1 MGEFVPLE
9 TKELVLKLFQQGLRA
24 RKVSES
30 LGLDRSHVKEWQY
43 LFDGG
48 DTRWVSNQPVQRAKQ
63 ISNRQRAFIV
73 SAYKNGALTMA
84 DLCKGFAISKSV
96 VKCWVRDG
104 ACSNDRR
111 TKANKRSSKKT
122 QRSRSQE
129 QTLGN
134 LYKYLATR
142 GDRSAKKKI
151 LRTFAAG
158 EKAGLSVSLMLK
170 ELRVPR
176 TNYYRWLKN
185 PDGKRE
191 PELVQRIREVQESN
205 NFNIGA
211 KRMAQMLK
219 NEGLVV
225 NHKHVARI
233 MSENG
238 LHAKQKIR
246 KHPKDYYRK
255 KKEQEAELPANII
268 KRNFTA
274 TEPGKRLVTDIT
286 YLRTTSGWCF
296 LSAVKDLFNK
306 EIVAFAIGRNL
317 NMDLVMASFR
327 KLKMHFPTLEN
338 AVVHSDRG
346 WTYTNPQF
354 VSFLKNEKVVQ
365 SLSAKG
371 DCWDNASMESFFST
385 MKSETIHHLVSNQIS
400 YAEMVLLVQKYIKY
414 YNQERISKDL
424 NWMSPIQYRKIHS

>member
-24 RKVSES
+24 RKISES

-48 DTRWVSNQPVQRAKQ
+48 DTRWVSNHPVQRAKL

-84 DLCKGFAISKSV
+84 DICKGFAINKSV
-96 VKCWVRDG
+96 VNCWVRDG

-122 QRSRSQE
+122 QRSRRQE

-134 LYKYLATR
+134 LYKCLAAR

-225 NHKHVARI
+225 NHKHVAGL
-233 MSENG
+233 ENEMVIRSIIT
-238 LHAKQKIR
+238 QKIT
-246 KHPKDYYRK
+246 
-255 KKEQEAELPANII
+255 KE
-268 KRNFTA
+268 K
-274 TEPGKRLVTDIT
+274 
-286 YLRTTSGWCF
+286 
-296 LSAVKDLFNK
+296 
-306 EIVAFAIGRNL
+306 
-317 NMDLVMASFR
+317 
-327 KLKMHFPTLEN
+327 
-338 AVVHSDRG
+338 
-346 WTYTNPQF
+346 
-354 VSFLKNEKVVQ
+354 
-365 SLSAKG
+365 AK
-371 DCWDNASMESFFST
+371 A
-385 MKSETIHHLVSNQIS
+385 
-400 YAEMVLLVQKYIKY
+400 KYGV
-414 YNQERISKDL
+414 
-424 NWMSPIQYRKIHS
+424 P

>member
-9 TKELVLKLFQQGLRA
+9 TKELALKLFRQGLRA
-24 RKVSES
+24 RKISES

-48 DTRWVSNQPVQRAKQ
+48 DTQWVSNQPVQRAKL
-63 ISNRQRAFIV
+63 ITNEQRAFIV
-73 SAYKNGALTMA
+73 SAYKNDALTMA
-84 DLCKGFAISKSV
+84 DLCKGFALSKSV
-96 VKCWVRDG
+96 VKCWVRDV
-104 ACSNDRR
+104 ACPNDRR
-111 TKANKRSSKKT
+111 TKANQRSSKKT
-122 QRSRSQE
+122 QGSRRQE

-134 LYKYLATR
+134 LYKCLAAR
-142 GDRSAKKKI
+142 GDRSSKKKI

-158 EKAGLSVSLMLK
+158 ERAGLSVTLMLK

-185 PDGKRE
+185 PDGKKE
-191 PELVQRIREVQESN
+191 PELIQRIKEIQESN

-211 KRMAQMLK
+211 KRMAQLLK
-219 NEGLVV
+219 NEGLTV

-238 LHAKQKIR
+238 LHAKQKLR

-255 KKEQEAELPANII
+255 KKRQAAELPDNVL

-274 TEPGKRLVTDIT
+274 TEPGKRFVTDIT
-286 YLRTTSGWCF
+286 YLRTDSGWCF
-296 LSAVKDLFNK
+296 LSAVKDLFNR
-306 EIVAFAIGRNL
+306 EIVAYSIGRSL
-317 NMDLVMASFR
+317 NMNLVIATFEE
-327 KLKMHFPTLEN
+327 LKKHFPTLEN
-338 AVVHSDRG
+338 AVIHSDRG

-354 VSFLKNEKVVQ
+354 VSLLKKERITQ

-385 MKSETIHHLVSNQIS
+385 LKSETIHHMVSNQIS
-400 YAEMVLLVQKYIKY
+400 YAKMVLLVQNYIEY
-414 YNQERISKDL
+414 YNQERISKGL
-424 NWMSPIQYRKIHS
+424 NWMSPVQYLKNYS

>member
-9 TKELVLKLFQQGLRA
+9 TKELALKLFRQGLRA
-24 RKVSES
+24 RKISES

-48 DTRWVSNQPVQRAKQ
+48 DTRWVSNEPVQRARF
-63 ISNRQRAFIV
+63 ISNTQRAFIV
-73 SAYKNGALTMA
+73 NAYKDDALTMA

-104 ACSNDRR
+104 ACPNDRR
-111 TKANKRSSKKT
+111 TEANKGTTKKT
-122 QRSRSQE
+122 QGSRGQE

-134 LYKYLATR
+134 LYKCLASR
-142 GDRSAKKKI
+142 GDGSSKKKI

-185 PDGKRE
+185 PDGKKE
-191 PELVQRIREVQESN
+191 PELIRRIKDIQEAN

-211 KRMAQMLK
+211 KRMAQMLR
-219 NEGLVV
+219 NEGLAV

-246 KHPKDYYRK
+246 KHPKDYYRRK
-255 KKEQEAELPANII
+255 KRQAAELPDNIL
-268 KRNFTA
+268 RRDFTA
-274 TEPGKRLVTDIT
+274 SEPGKRLVTDIT
-286 YLRTTSGWCF
+286 YLRTDTGWCF

-306 EIVAFAIGRNL
+306 EIVAYAISRSL
-317 NMDLVMASFR
+317 NMNLVMDTIGEL
-327 KLKMHFPTLEN
+327 KLHFPTLEN
-338 AVVHSDRG
+338 AVIHSDRG

-354 VSFLKNEKVVQ
+354 VSLLKRERMVQ

-371 DCWDNASMESFFST
+371 DCWDNAPMESFFST
-385 MKSETIHHLVSNQIS
+385 MKSETIHHMVSNQIS
-400 YAEMVLLVQKYIKY
+400 YAEMVLLVQNYIEY

-424 NWMSPIQYRKIHS
+424 NWMSPIQYRKNRS